1 LISLPNTFADLTALT
16 FLDLSHNSL
25 TVVPDNLFALPE
37 LTSLNLSHNQLSSL
51 PFNAPFGG
59 AHRLKV
65 NQQSSISFF
74 GPVVNRSTTP
84 LPRLTNLDVS
94 HNKISAQAID
104 SNLPVSLSK
113 FDLSSNPLG
122 HAQQLLRNLA
132 SIKRLKEL
140 RFSHAEIGDDSFPS
154 SFLPSQPFPSLV
166 LMDLEE
172 TLVHMD
178 VIKEALQSMRQR
190 ISFDFVNDE
199 PPEGVTRVFVG
210 KRIIKEPWEVEM
222 ERRTKTK
229 VVTTVDFAVN
239 DDWTET
245 QSQKRSNSRVDSTSP
260 TPSLTKKPAIKQEEK
275 VVTEP
280 PNPKEVQKEDW
291 EIAAEQ
297 GLATEGGR
305 RRARA
310 AAAHTHN
317 AKEDPLKDT
326 SSPSSLGLSNSQ
338 YYTAATQTLHLPPSA
353 QPSKAGHVRSFS
365 VMAPMAASKLSRTED
380 LTVPVP
386 TLPLSTIITQPFAST
401 LRILVLSN
409 RRMDKSFHL
418 PRLPEHTT
426 NFLPCLE
433 ELDLEGCNLNDLV
446 TTVTSPDAV
455 TGATTPP
462 RSSESLIPLI
472 TRIFPSLV
480 TLNLS
485 HNAITNASLVADALS
500 NLILSSNT
508 RRGLRHLRLRGN
520 KISELDGFSKLAES
534 FKGNRQVP
542 EWRLEELDIRD
553 NEIAK
558 LPPELGLLPLDVFLV
573 DGNM

>member
-1 LISLPNTFADLTALT
+1 MTN
-16 FLDLSHNSL
+16 LDLSHNSL
-25 TVVPDNLFALPE
+25 TVVPDNLFTLPE

-59 AHRLKV
+59 ARRLKV

-74 GPVVNRSTTP
+74 GPVVNRSTAP
-84 LPRLTNLDVS
+84 LPRLINLDVS

-104 SNLPVSLSK
+104 SNLPVSLTK
-113 FDLSSNPLG
+113 VDLSNNPLG

-140 RFSHAEIGDDSFPS
+140 RFAHAEIGDDSFPS
-154 SFLPSQPFPSLV
+154 SLFPSQPFPSL
-166 LMDLEE
+166 LLLDLEE

-178 VIKEALQSMRQR
+178 VIKEALRPMRQK

-210 KRIIKEPWEVEM
+210 KRIIKESWEVEL
-222 ERRTKTK
+222 ERKTK
-229 VVTTVDFAVN
+229 ARVVTTVDFT

-245 QSQKRSNSRVDSTSP
+245 QPQKSRVDTISP
-260 TPSLTKKPAIKQEEK
+260 TPSLSKKPATKQEEK

-280 PNPKEVQKEDW
+280 PIPKRTQKEDW

-310 AAAHTHN
+310 AAVHAQNT
-317 AKEDPLKDT
+317 KEDPVKDT

-338 YYTAATQTLHLPPSA
+338 YYTAATQTLRLPPSS
-353 QPSKAGHVRSFS
+353 QPTKAGHARSFS
-365 VMAPMAASKLSRTED
+365 VMAPMSASKLSRTED
-380 LTVPVP
+380 LIVPVP
-386 TLPLSTIITQPFAST
+386 TFPLSIIITQPFAST
-401 LRILVLSN
+401 LRILILSN

-418 PRLPEHTT
+418 PRLPEKA

-446 TTVTSPDAV
+446 TTVTSRDPV

-462 RSSESLIPLI
+462 RSSENLIPLI
-472 TRIFPSLV
+472 TRLFPTLV

-485 HNAITNASLVADALS
+485 HNAITNASLISEALS
-500 NLILSSNT
+500 NLILASNT
-508 RRGLRHLRLRGN
+508 HRGLRHLRLRGN
-520 KISELDGFSKLAES
+520 RISQLDGFSKLAES

-553 NEIAK
+553 NEIGK